1 MIRGLSFKI
10 SQGIS
15 NPLFN
20 ILAGVDAEKYSWFCV
35 PNQEEVWDT
44 DSNLPFFK
52 KADYNG
58 REFADLI
65 KRDCNIIFLKLQ
77 AYISKSEY
85 FNISSY
91 DEFIKSDCQ
100 LLLLVYDCIFAE
112 IYCRNTD
119 ITKAIYNSII
129 NKRYSDVAFITDS
142 NDNRYKFDIL

>member
-1 MIRGLSFKI
+1 MIRGLSFEI

-20 ILAGVDAEKYSWFCV
+20 ILTGIDAEKYSWFCV
-35 PNQEEVWDT
+35 PNQEEVYAT
-44 DSNLPFFK
+44 NSNLPFFE

-77 AYISKSEY
+77 AYISESEY

-100 LLLLVYDCIFAE
+100 LISFIVSIP
-112 IYCRNTD
+112 
-119 ITKAIYNSII
+119 ITRPIRISFYYIPNAIYDNII
-129 NKRYSDVAFITDS
+129 KRYSDVAFITDT
-142 NDNRYKFDIL
+142 NDKRYKFDIL

>member
-20 ILAGVDAEKYSWFCV
+20 ILAGVDAEKYYWFCV

-52 KADYNG
+52 KAGYNG
-58 REFADLI
+58 REFTDLI
-65 KRDCNIIFLKLQ
+65 KLDCNIIFLKLQ

-85 FNISSY
+85 SNISTY

-112 IYCRNTD
+112 IYCKNTD
-119 ITKAIYNSII
+119 ITKAIYNSKI